1 VWRASAPRGLT
12 WARRRPPSWS
22 SPGGAST
29 SVARARGWKAEQPP
43 TPPVNRAAE
52 ARRRDERAIPVVA
65 FGPGPN
71 HLKPHG
77 IIGPRSS
84 EEKNMGRIFFK
95 KKVKYVHEFAFTY
108 LSFHFKLLRILKSSF
123 LKFDQVIEKYIT
135 ISLYIYIYLHY
146 LKRTKVFLILPK
158 PQYVTNSRRPAS

>member
-1 VWRASAPRGLT
+1 
-12 WARRRPPSWS
+12 
-22 SPGGAST
+22 
-29 SVARARGWKAEQPP
+29 VARARGWKAEQPP

-84 EEKNMGRIFFK
+84 EEKNMGRIFFF

-108 LSFHFKLLRILKSSF
+108 LSFHFKLLGILKSSF

-135 ISLYIYIYLHY
+135 I
-146 LKRTKVFLILPK
+146 
-158 PQYVTNSRRPAS
+158 